1 MMPHEFLYLLCNA
14 EPRNARLARLKAP
27 KMNIQKEIISSEH
40 DPDTEGKWFQW
51 ITQFDD
57 KNNGRRVNPREQL
70 YHVFSNECKDVKI
83 KITNIIERKGTNNL
97 ARETL
102 NLINKEQKEEA
113 KRAS

>member
-1 MMPHEFLYLLCNA
+1 M
-14 EPRNARLARLKAP
+14 
-27 KMNIQKEIISSEH
+27 
-40 DPDTEGKWFQW
+40 
-51 ITQFDD
+51 
-57 KNNGRRVNPREQL
+57 